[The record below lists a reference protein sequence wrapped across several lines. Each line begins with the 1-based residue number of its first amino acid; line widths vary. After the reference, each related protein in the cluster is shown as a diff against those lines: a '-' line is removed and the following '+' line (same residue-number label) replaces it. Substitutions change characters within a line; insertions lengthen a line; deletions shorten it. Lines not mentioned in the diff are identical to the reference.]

1 MWTKPTATPCARD
14 PSSAARPNARAVAVA
29 DAVMEWQRHNG
40 AVFDIRGRRGWERV
54 ARAAGAAWSSGASR
68 AEHDRALT
76 RGKGPAHD
84 GRP

>member
-1 MWTKPTATPCARD
+1 MDEAAGDPVRRD

-40 AVFDIRGRRGWERV
+40 AVFDIAAGEVGNAWRGPPGRRGRREL
-54 ARAAGAAWSSGASR
+54 R